1 MRVKNIR
8 GRQGDWNALVE
19 YDDGSTETLPCVHD
33 HFWREGREYHDL
45 WNGADLRHTNK
56 FQTHMELMRSKRRVV
71 MTRNETDPSR
81 SRGHGTMKRTGYR
94 GVFNIKN
101 FVFNDD
107 GIHFTIDGGVPMI
120 QKGGKP

>member
-71 MTRNETDPSR
+71 MTRNEMDPSR

-107 GIHFTIDGGVPMI
+107 GIHFTIDGGVP
-120 QKGGKP
+120 